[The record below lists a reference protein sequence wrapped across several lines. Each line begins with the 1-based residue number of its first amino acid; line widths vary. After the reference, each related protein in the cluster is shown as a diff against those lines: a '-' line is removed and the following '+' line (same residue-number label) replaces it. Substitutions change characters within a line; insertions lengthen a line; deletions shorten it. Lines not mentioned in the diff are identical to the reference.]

1 MVLATNSSSA
11 TVGQK
16 LILGDYVDN
25 DSYRDE
31 WEISKLEAALLAIP
45 ESYDRSSYFGA
56 IADDLSGIGYE
67 ACFNNHSTISDGIT
81 CTQLIDYMK
90 ESRILLLRTHG
101 NRTSVNTS
109 DGLLTR
115 NYLLTLPSDTF
126 TRLELVIYG
135 ACRTGEGGREG
146 NNLLTATIA
155 AGARTA
161 LGFENRV
168 ESGACNV
175 WCEAFFEGFAD
186 YYSNSQMD
194 YYDVCGYADS
204 VASDHRWY
212 EYEND
217 DGNLVSLRNFVVVGA
232 TSLPNG

>member
-115 NYLLTLPSDTF
+115 NYLPSA
-126 TRLELVIYG
+126 VISIC
-135 ACRTGEGGREG
+135 A
-146 NNLLTATIA
+146 
-155 AGARTA
+155 
-161 LGFENRV
+161 
-168 ESGACNV
+168 
-175 WCEAFFEGFAD
+175 
-186 YYSNSQMD
+186 
-194 YYDVCGYADS
+194 
-204 VASDHRWY
+204 
-212 EYEND
+212 
-217 DGNLVSLRNFVVVGA
+217 
-232 TSLPNG
+232 